1 MIRVLIVAPT
11 PALRAG
17 LRALVAEA
25 NVEIVGETVSLS
37 TPSSIP
43 PDTDVILAAD
53 DSVLTEA
60 DQALGEEPRYAV
72 LLLSD
77 DERQADVLR
86 RLPLTAWGLLSHD
99 AGAAEL
105 SAAIQAVAQGLIVFA
120 SELAL
125 RLLHRRPL
133 SVAEPVGEPLTARE
147 RDVLELVSQGLSNKQ
162 IAQKLQISEHT
173 VKFHLSSLFAKL
185 GVSSRTEAVNRGARQ
200 GIITL

>member
-25 NVEIVGETVSLS
+25 NVEIVGETVSLT
-37 TPSSIP
+37 TPAGIP

-53 DSVLTEA
+53 ECVLTEA
-60 DQALGEEPRYAV
+60 DRALGEDPRYAA

-77 DERQADVLR
+77 DAQQADVLR

-99 AGAAEL
+99 ADAAEL
-105 SAAIQAVAQGLIVFA
+105 SAAIQAVAHGLIVLS
-120 SELAL
+120 SEVVP

-133 SVAEPVGEPLTARE
+133 SAAEPVGEPLTARE

>member
-1 MIRVLIVAPT
+1 MVRVLIVAPT

-17 LRALVAEA
+17 LRALVTET
-25 NVEIVGETVSLS
+25 NIEIVGERVSLT
-37 TPSSIP
+37 TPASIP
-43 PDTDVILAAD
+43 AGTDVILAAD
-53 DSVLTEA
+53 ESVLTEA
-60 DQALGEEPRYAV
+60 DRALGEEPHYAV

-77 DERQADVLR
+77 DERQAEVLR
-86 RLPLTAWGLLSHD
+86 RLLLTAWGMLSRD

-105 SAAIQAVAQGLIVFA
+105 SAAIQAVAQGLIVI
-120 SELAL
+120 SSDLAP
-125 RLLHRRPL
+125 RLLHHRPL

>member
-17 LRALVAEA
+17 LRALLTAA
-25 NVEIVGETVSLS
+25 NVEIIDAIGSLVDLS
-37 TPSSIP
+37 GIAA
-43 PDTDVILAAD
+43 DIDVILAAD
-53 DSVLTEA
+53 ESVLADA
-60 DQALGEEPRYAV
+60 DQVLAEEPRYAA

-77 DERQADVLR
+77 DPRQADVLR
-86 RLPLTAWGLLSHD
+86 GLPLTAWGILTHD
-99 AGAAEL
+99 VGAAEL
-105 SAAIQAVAQGLIVFA
+105 AAALHAVAQGLIV
-120 SELAL
+120 LAPNL
-125 RLLHRRPL
+125 AARLLQARQSP
-133 SVAEPVGEPLTARE
+133 VEEPTGEPLTARE

-162 IAQKLQISEHT
+162 IAQKLHISEHT

>member
-17 LRALVAEA
+17 LRALLTAA
-25 NVEIVGETVSLS
+25 NVEIIDAIGSLVDLS
-37 TPSSIP
+37 GIAA
-43 PDTDVILAAD
+43 DIDVILAAD
-53 DSVLTEA
+53 ESVLADA
-60 DQALGEEPRYAV
+60 DQVLAEEPRYAA

-77 DERQADVLR
+77 DARQADVLR
-86 RLPLTAWGLLSHD
+86 GLPLTAWGILTHD
-99 AGAAEL
+99 VGAAEL
-105 SAAIQAVAQGLIVFA
+105 AAALHAVAQGLIV
-120 SELAL
+120 LAPNL
-125 RLLHRRPL
+125 AARLLQARQSPIE
-133 SVAEPVGEPLTARE
+133 EPTGEPLTARE

-162 IAQKLQISEHT
+162 IAQKLHISEHT

>member
-17 LRALVAEA
+17 LRALLTAA
-25 NVEIVGETVSLS
+25 NVEIIDAIGSLVDLS
-37 TPSSIP
+37 GIAA
-43 PDTDVILAAD
+43 DIDVILAAD
-53 DSVLTEA
+53 ESVLADA
-60 DQALGEEPRYAV
+60 DQVLAEEPRYAA

-77 DERQADVLR
+77 DARQADVLR
-86 RLPLTAWGLLSHD
+86 GLPLTAWGILTHD
-99 AGAAEL
+99 VGAAEL
-105 SAAIQAVAQGLIVFA
+105 AAALHAVAQGLIV
-120 SELAL
+120 LAPNL
-125 RLLHRRPL
+125 AARLLQARQSP
-133 SVAEPVGEPLTARE
+133 VEEPTGEPLTARE

-162 IAQKLQISEHT
+162 IAQKLHISEHT

>member
-17 LRALVAEA
+17 LRALLVES
-25 NVEIVGETVSLS
+25 NVEVVGAVGSLADLGVIS
-37 TPSSIP
+37 AEI
-43 PDTDVILAAD
+43 DVILAAD
-53 DSVLTEA
+53 ENVLTDA
-60 DQALGEEPRYAV
+60 DQVLAEEPRYAV
-72 LLLSD
+72 LLLTD
-77 DERQADVLR
+77 DARQVHTVR
-86 RLPLTAWGLLSHD
+86 RLPLTAWGILAHD
-99 AGAAEL
+99 VSAAEL
-105 SAAIQAVAQGLIVFA
+105 AAALSAIAQGLIVLA
-120 SELAL
+120 PELVA
-125 RLLHRRPL
+125 RLLQVREV
-133 SVAEPVGEPLTARE
+133 SVEAPTGEPLTARE

>member
-25 NVEIVGETVSLS
+25 NVEIVGETVSLT
-37 TPSSIP
+37 TPASIP

-60 DQALGEEPRYAV
+60 DRALGEEPRYAV

-105 SAAIQAVAQGLIVFA
+105 VRCDPG
-120 SELAL
+120 
-125 RLLHRRPL
+125 
-133 SVAEPVGEPLTARE
+133 
-147 RDVLELVSQGLSNKQ
+147 
-162 IAQKLQISEHT
+162 
-173 VKFHLSSLFAKL
+173 
-185 GVSSRTEAVNRGARQ
+185 SRTRVDCLRVGTGVAPAAPSPVIGSRTGRRAVDRA
-200 GIITL
+200 